1 MASALVVDDSATGR
15 CFVGHILDTSTDLT
29 VIYAG
34 DGTEALDVIQRD
46 APVVVI
52 TDLQMPHMD
61 GLTLVGEIR
70 GRYPFVPVI
79 LMTAFG
85 SEDVAVKAL
94 KAGATSYVP
103 KENLKG
109 DLAETVQRVLEV
121 AEPHR
126 RNQVLLKGL
135 VNLEL
140 SFVLGNEPDT
150 TRLLISHLQEPLV
163 PMGLCDE
170 SARMRVAMAL
180 GEALRNAVCH
190 GNLELSSDLR
200 KDSSETYEQLA
211 QERLGQS
218 PYCDRK
224 IHVTARLTPDEAA
237 YVIRDEGN
245 GFDPTALP
253 DPNDPANL
261 EKLCGRGV
269 MLMRAFMDDVA
280 FNETGNEVTM
290 VKRCQER
297 VNVPRRP

>member
-1 MASALVVDDSATGR
+1 MASALVVDDSATER
-15 CFVGHILDTSTDLT
+15 CLTGHILDTGTDVT
-29 VIYAG
+29 VLYAA
-34 DGTEALDVIQRD
+34 DGAEALDVIERE
-46 APVVVI
+46 APAVVI
-52 TDLQMPHMD
+52 TDLQMPRMD

-70 GRYPFVPVI
+70 SSYPFVPVI

-85 SEDVAVKAL
+85 SEDIAVKAL

-103 KENLKG
+103 KENLKE
-109 DLAETVQRVLEV
+109 DLADTVKRVLEI

-135 VNLEL
+135 ANMEL

-163 PMGLCDE
+163 PIGLCDE
-170 SARMRVAMAL
+170 SGRMRVAMAL

-190 GNLELSSDLR
+190 GNLELSSELR
-200 KDSSETYEQLA
+200 KDTCALYEQLA
-211 QERLGQS
+211 DERLRQS

-224 IHVTARLTPDEAA
+224 VYVTAKVSPDEAV

-245 GFDPTALP
+245 GFDPSALP
-253 DPNDPANL
+253 DPNDPMNL

-269 MLMRAFMDDVA
+269 MLMRAFMDDVT
-280 FNETGNEVTM
+280 FNETGNEVTI
-290 VKRCQER
+290 VKR
-297 VNVPRRP
+297 RRESAADQS

>member
-1 MASALVVDDSATGR
+1 MASALVVDDSATER
-15 CFVGHILDTSTDLT
+15 CLAGHILDTGTDLT
-29 VIYAG
+29 VLYAR
-34 DGTEALDVIQRD
+34 DGAEALDVIERD
-46 APVVVI
+46 APAVVV

-70 GRYPFVPVI
+70 SKYPFVPVI

-85 SEDVAVKAL
+85 SEDIAVKAL

-103 KENLKG
+103 KENLKE
-109 DLAETVQRVLEV
+109 DLADTVKRVLEI

-135 VNLEL
+135 SNMEL
-140 SFVLGNEPDT
+140 NFVLGNEPDT

-170 SARMRVAMAL
+170 SGGMRVAMAL
-180 GEALRNAVCH
+180 GEAIRNAVCH

-200 KDSSETYEQLA
+200 RDTGAVYEQLA
-211 QERLGQS
+211 EERLTQS

-224 IHVTARLTPDEAA
+224 IHVTAKVSPDEAV

-245 GFDPTALP
+245 GFDSTALP
-253 DPNDPANL
+253 DPNDPVNL

-269 MLMRAFMDDVA
+269 MLMRAFMDDVS
-280 FNETGNEVTM
+280 FNGKGTEVTM
-290 VKRCQER
+290 VKRRQESTADQS
-297 VNVPRRP
+297 